1 MMSYDKFA
9 DLRTRRNT
17 IRRYRRLL
25 ETELTDIERQYV
37 ERRLA
42 EERSAFEKLTA
53 STFPL
58 TFSIPHDPV
67 APPRATAQP

>member
-1 MMSYDKFA
+1 MMSYEPFA
-9 DLRTRRNT
+9 DLRTCCNA

-42 EERSAFEKLTA
+42 EERAAFDKLTA

-58 TFSIPHDPV
+58 TFSIPHTPV
-67 APPRATAQP
+67 APPGAMTQP